1 MGSRSFRYR
10 CRVITVFMVLITSFF
25 LTSYITAYAEE
36 FQYIIPGGNKTYSY
50 MELETWYEINS
61 ITYMRNKISY
71 QIEALS
77 GDIASENYESLNHQ
91 YITLQQKIVEL
102 NNTRKQLVEY
112 KNSLLLMEDKVDET
126 ELDIESS
133 MRTDIDTELGN
144 NSTGEYDN
152 TTEIGE
158 LIQEIDTQIAA
169 IDIQL
174 KQYTD
179 SKYTTSTS
187 VSSAK
192 LQDETQ
198 AFYNKYQQVLI
209 NESQIR
215 LKDEF
220 LKKCFG
226 LIVIKEQTDYYIA
239 YQQYL
244 SLLSSVE
251 TIKYKMGYVTKN
263 KLDTVKLDISKN
275 DNMLLSSFNQ
285 YENARDYIDNE
296 TNISKNATLQ
306 LKMDMKEKS
315 YDENITISRFKA
327 NNTSYMKIQHYLQSY
342 QNYQNSGSFSY
353 STYKQILILIKD
365 YQLQLNEF
373 DANVK
378 SYVKGAIQSYQ
389 YAFKVKAEAR
399 EELNLKIEKCSIV
412 QKKYDNKKA
421 TLLDVYQANVE
432 RESAEIAY
440 YKSCY
445 EVIVWEN
452 ILDNCIFRGTV

>member
-10 CRVITVFMVLITSFF
+10 CRDIIVFMVLITSIF
-25 LTSYITAYAEE
+25 LTSYITVNAEE
-36 FQYIIPGGNKTYSY
+36 LQYIIPGGNKTYSY

-71 QIEALS
+71 QIEGLS
-77 GDIASENYESLNHQ
+77 GDIASENYDSLNHQ
-91 YITLQQKIVEL
+91 YITLQQKIDEL

-126 ELDIESS
+126 ELDIE
-133 MRTDIDTELGN
+133 MGTDTELCN
-144 NSTGEYDN
+144 NSTVGYAN

-192 LQDETQ
+192 LQDEIQ

-209 NESQIR
+209 NESQNR
-215 LKDEF
+215 LKNEF

-251 TIKYKMGYVTKN
+251 MIKYKKGYVTKN
-263 KLDTVKLDISKN
+263 KLGTVKLDISKN
-275 DNMLLSSFNQ
+275 DNMLLSSLNQ

-296 TNISKNATLQ
+296 TNISKNAMLQ

-342 QNYQNSGSFSY
+342 QSYQNSGSFSY
-353 STYKQILILIKD
+353 STYKQILLQIKD

-373 DANVK
+373 DDNVK

-399 EELNLKIEKCSIV
+399 EGLNLMIEKCSIV

-452 ILDNCIFRGTV
+452 ILDNCIFGGEV